1 MSILQNVYSN
11 LRVMEEASLPANPS
25 RGQIVY
31 QGSQLHMWTD
41 VQGLNAWIPLTNARN
56 SFVHQQATAS
66 NEWTVA
72 HMLGTNL
79 LMYSVYDGN
88 DNLMLTNRVTVDANT
103 TKFTFGAPITGY
115 AIIVAD
121 VQMQGLS
128 SAIYDYIDAK
138 ISALKIQRNEA
149 TDPNTGEVTVTYDL
163 TSD

>member
-1 MSILQNVYSN
+1 MGILQSVYSN
-11 LRVMEEASLPANPS
+11 LRIMEESSLPANPA

-41 VQGLNAWIPLTNARN
+41 VQGLNCWISLTNARN

-66 NEWTVA
+66 SEWTVN

-79 LMYSVYDGN
+79 MMYSVYDSN
-88 DNLMLTNRVTVDANT
+88 DNLMLTNRITVDANT
-103 TKFTFGAPITGY
+103 TKFQFGSPITGY

-138 ISALKIQRNEA
+138 IAALKIDRNE
-149 TDPNTGEVTVTYDL
+149 TVDPNTGETIVTYDL